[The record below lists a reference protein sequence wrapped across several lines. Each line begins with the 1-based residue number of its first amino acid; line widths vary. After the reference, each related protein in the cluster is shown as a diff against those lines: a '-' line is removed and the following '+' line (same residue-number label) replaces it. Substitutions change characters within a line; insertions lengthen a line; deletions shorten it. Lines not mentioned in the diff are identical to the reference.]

1 MVASRLN
8 PNQCVTCGQT
18 FAPDDIVR
26 ELRRVTSVS
35 DLTMSTDRYGL
46 HSAFE
51 HRVCPPP
58 RTVTPEPARVLS
70 DMRLTT
76 PVDAAYYLPGDGRQ
90 IDIIEQSTE
99 VQVSRMVRGPLG
111 TRETKGI
118 GWDDE
123 KVIGERSS
131 TRTTYVVVG
140 AYPDLG
146 TVWPSSS
153 EAPDRTTIIV
163 EDEGT
168 WHFFSEEQDRH

>member
-18 FAPDDIVR
+18 FQSDDIVR
-26 ELRRVTSVS
+26 ELRRVTAVG
-35 DLTMSTDRYGL
+35 DLTMSTDRVGL

-76 PVDAAYYLPGDGRQ
+76 AAAPLYYLPGDGRQ
-90 IDIIEQSTE
+90 IPVIDRTIDAE
-99 VQVSRMVRGPLG
+99 VSYMVRGPLG

-118 GWDDE
+118 FEIEEEVVAQRTW
-123 KVIGERSS
+123 
-131 TRTTYVVVG
+131 TRTTYIVVG
-140 AYPDLG
+140 AHPDLG
-146 TVWPSSS
+146 IVSPSAS
-153 EAPDRTTIIV
+153 EGPDRTTIV
-163 EDEGT
+163 DTNEGI
-168 WHFFSEEQDRH
+168 WHWLPEQDRH

>member
-70 DMRLTT
+70 DVRLTT
-76 PVDAAYYLPGDGRQ
+76 DAPIMYYLPGDGREIPV
-90 IDIIEQSTE
+90 IDRIIDTE
-99 VQVSRMVRGPLG
+99 VSYMVRGPLG
-111 TRETKGI
+111 TRETNGI
-118 GWDDE
+118 FGIE
-123 KVIGERSS
+123 ENVVAQRTSI
-131 TRTTYVVVG
+131 RTTYIVVG
-140 AYPDLG
+140 AHPDLG
-146 TVWPSSS
+146 MVSAVAADMVP
-153 EAPDRTTIIV
+153 RTTV
-163 EDEGT
+163 VDTNEGI
-168 WHFFSEEQDRH
+168 WHWLPEQDQH